1 MGGGI
6 IQMIVVGLIVGL
18 LARAIMP
25 GDQKLGL
32 ILTTLLGIA
41 GSAVANFIGSAVG
54 WYRRLDRVHR
64 WRADRAVR
72 LRDDRRQAQLTRG
85 RLTGRHPGMPAA
97 PYGRCFS
104 FSPLIRSPTFNPFAL
119 NQPCSISRARRTGRS
134 GQWLDSS

>member
-41 GSAVANFIGSAVG
+41 GSAVANFLGSAVG
-54 WYRRLDRVHR
+54 WYQPARPPAGSRR
-64 WRADRAVR
+64 
-72 LRDDRRQAQLTRG
+72 
-85 RLTGRHPGMPAA
+85 
-97 PYGRCFS
+97 S
-104 FSPLIRSPTFNPFAL
+104 S
-119 NQPCSISRARRTGRS
+119 AR
-134 GQWLDSS
+134 